1 MARTGNPT
9 LTFVARALFA
19 GCAPRLTS
27 YALPLFVFLL
37 ALALRLL
44 PGERTVDDAYITFRY
59 ARNLM
64 DGLGFVYNPG
74 ERVMGTTTP
83 LYTLL
88 MAGLSFVL
96 RIQNFPAIALWVN
109 ALADA
114 ATCVLLIY
122 LGERLSGQR
131 RVGVAAGLL
140 YAVAAFSVTFAVGGM
155 ETSIYV
161 MLITFTALL
170 YLQERTGWA
179 VTAALALLTRP
190 DALIFLG
197 PLGLDYGIRF
207 LLSISN
213 RRSAELQASHIPI
226 LRTAAFFLA
235 PLLPWLLFATFYF
248 GTPIPHSI
256 AAKSVTYQL
265 NPEEGFVRL
274 WQHYSTPFV
283 ENATFEKLPF
293 GNFWPL
299 PGIIL
304 YLSLYLIGFLT
315 FARRDSRAIAITAY
329 PWLYFATFAIANPL
343 IFRWYLTPPLPLYFI
358 GILGGI
364 SRIADSLSRIASL
377 KRRSVDVR
385 ALFAG
390 RASRFAFYA
399 VTAIF
404 LFFSLRA
411 WALTPDHGPNRPAP
425 DMAWFKLEQL
435 YTQVDQ
441 ELAPHVTPQTVIAAG
456 DIGALGY
463 FSGARILDTIG
474 LISPESVPYYPLPHE
489 QLVINYAISADLITD
504 RQPDYVVFLE
514 VYGRKT
520 LLADSRFLADY
531 TLQQKIAADIYGS
544 DGMLIYQRKK

>member
-9 LTFVARALFA
+9 LTFDVS
-19 GCAPRLTS
+19 RLTS
-27 YALPLFVFLL
+27 YALPLSIFLL
-37 ALALRLL
+37 ALFLRLL
-44 PGERTVDDAYITFRY
+44 PGERMVDDAYITFRY
-59 ARNLM
+59 ARNLVN
-64 DGLGFVYNPG
+64 GLGFVYNPG

-88 MAGLSFVL
+88 MAGLSFIL
-96 RIQNFPAIALWVN
+96 RTQNFPAIALWVN

-114 ATCVLLIY
+114 VTCVLLVH

-140 YAVAAFSVTFAVGGM
+140 YAVAAFSVTFAIGGM

-161 MLITFTALL
+161 LLITLTALL
-170 YLQERTGWA
+170 YLQGRAGWA
-179 VTAALALLTRP
+179 VTAALSLLTRP

-197 PLGLDYGIRF
+197 PLWLDFGIRWLNSLRNTSHVSRLAFDQILKPALLF
-207 LLSISN
+207 LI
-213 RRSAELQASHIPI
+213 
-226 LRTAAFFLA
+226 

-248 GTPIPHSI
+248 GTPVPHSI

-265 NPEEGFVRL
+265 RPEEALVRL
-274 WQHYSTPFV
+274 WQHYSTPFY
-283 ENATFEKLPF
+283 EQATLFDLPF

-299 PGIIL
+299 PGIVI
-304 YLSLYLIGFLT
+304 YLTLYLIGAMSFV
-315 FARRDSRAIAITAY
+315 RRDSRAIAIAAY

-358 GILGGI
+358 GLLGGL
-364 SRIADSLSRIASL
+364 SRIADSLSHMATA
-377 KRRSVDVR
+377 KRSAFDGRV
-385 ALFAG
+385 LFAG
-390 RASRFAFYA
+390 RASRFTFYA

-411 WALTPDHGPNRPAP
+411 WVVSPDHGPACPAP

-435 YTQVDQ
+435 YTQVSQ
-441 ELAPHVTPQTVIAAG
+441 ELAPQVTPQTVIAAG

-474 LISPESVPYYPLPHE
+474 LISPESVPYYPLPRE
-489 QLVINYAISADLITD
+489 QLIINYAISADLVAD
-504 RQPDYVVFLE
+504 RQPDYVIFLE
-514 VYGRKT
+514 VYGRRT
-520 LLADSRFLADY
+520 LLADPRFLADY
-531 TLQQKIAADIYGS
+531 TLQLKIAADIYGS
-544 DGMLIYQRKK
+544 DGMLIYRRKK

>member
-1 MARTGNPT
+1 M
-9 LTFVARALFA
+9 
-19 GCAPRLTS
+19 TS
-27 YALPLFVFLL
+27 YALPLLIFLL
-37 ALALRLL
+37 ALFLRLL
-44 PGERTVDDAYITFRY
+44 PGERVVDDAYITFRY
-59 ARNLM
+59 ARNLVS
-64 DGLGFVYNPG
+64 GLGFVYNPG

-83 LYTLL
+83 FYTLL
-88 MAGLSFVL
+88 MAGLSFIF
-96 RIQNFPAIALWVN
+96 RTQNFPAIALWVN

-114 ATCVLLIY
+114 ATCVLLVH

-140 YAVAAFSVTFAVGGM
+140 YAIAAFSVTFAVGGM

-161 MLITFTALL
+161 LLITLTALL
-170 YLQERTGWA
+170 YLRGSARSVHPRPASPALDIAVSNRSYYPFPWWA

-197 PLGLDYGIRF
+197 PLWLDFSIRWLNSLRNTPHVLRLTFGKF
-207 LLSISN
+207 LK
-213 RRSAELQASHIPI
+213 
-226 LRTAAFFLA
+226 
-235 PLLPWLLFATFYF
+235 PLFIFVLPFLPWLLFATFYF
-248 GTPIPHSI
+248 GTPVPHSI

-265 NPEEGFVRL
+265 RPEEGLVRL

-304 YLSLYLIGFLT
+304 YLSLYLIGFLA
-315 FARRDSRAIAITAY
+315 FARRNSRAIAITAY

-358 GILGGI
+358 GILGGA
-364 SRIADSLSRIASL
+364 SRIVDSLSRVALL
-377 KRRSVDVR
+377 KRLSVDV
-385 ALFAG
+385 
-390 RASRFAFYA
+390 SRFAYYA

-404 LFFSLRA
+404 LSFSLRA
-411 WALTPDHGPNRPAP
+411 WAVTPDHGPNRPAP

-435 YTQVDQ
+435 YAQVGK

-489 QLVINYAISADLITD
+489 QLVINYAISADLIAD

-514 VYGRKT
+514 VYGRRT
-520 LLADSRFLADY
+520 LLADPRFLADY
-531 TLQQKIAADIYGS
+531 TLQQKIATDIYGS

>member
-9 LTFVARALFA
+9 LTFDVS
-19 GCAPRLTS
+19 RLTS
-27 YALPLFVFLL
+27 YALPLSIFLL
-37 ALALRLL
+37 ALFLRLL
-44 PGERTVDDAYITFRY
+44 PGERMVDDAYITFRY
-59 ARNLM
+59 ARNLVN
-64 DGLGFVYNPG
+64 GLGFVYNPG

-88 MAGLSFVL
+88 MTGLSLTL
-96 RIQNFPAIALWVN
+96 RTQNFPAIALWVN

-114 ATCVLLIY
+114 VTCLLVVY

-140 YAVAAFSVTFAVGGM
+140 YAVAAFSVTFAIGGM
-155 ETSIYV
+155 ETSIYIL
-161 MLITFTALL
+161 LITLTALL
-170 YLQERTGWA
+170 YLQGRAWWA
-179 VTAALALLTRP
+179 VTAALAFLTRP

-197 PLGLDYGIRF
+197 PLWLDFGTRSSLSIRNTQHASRLTFDKILKPALLF
-207 LLSISN
+207 LL
-213 RRSAELQASHIPI
+213 
-226 LRTAAFFLA
+226 
-235 PLLPWLLFATFYF
+235 PLLPWLLFAAFYF
-248 GTPIPHSI
+248 GSPIPHSI

-265 NPEEGFVRL
+265 RPEEGFVRL

-304 YLSLYLIGFLT
+304 YLSLYLIGFLA

-329 PWLYFATFAIANPL
+329 PWLYFATFAFANPL

-358 GILGGI
+358 GLLGGLSALTVQNLKRNTQYATRFTFVI
-364 SRIADSLSRIASL
+364 SR
-377 KRRSVDVR
+377 
-385 ALFAG
+385 FT
-390 RASRFAFYA
+390 FYA
-399 VTAIF
+399 ATAIF

-411 WALTPDHGPNRPAP
+411 WTLTPDHGPARPAP

-435 YTQVDQ
+435 YTQVGK
-441 ELAPHVTPQTVIAAG
+441 ELAPQVTPQTVIAAG

-474 LISPESVPYYPLPHE
+474 LISPESVPYYPLPRE
-489 QLVINYAISADLITD
+489 QLVINYAISADLIAD
-504 RQPDYVVFLE
+504 RQPDYVVILE
-514 VYGRKT
+514 VYGRRT
-520 LLADSRFLADY
+520 LLADPRFLADY

-544 DGMLIYQRKK
+544 DGMLIFKKNGGD